1 MSTTLKELKK
11 MFKILPAEEFIQYFE
26 DNIDELIYLEKED
39 LLNSYDAGTVNF
51 STNSEEYYKKI
62 HI

>member
-11 MFKILPAEEFIQYFE
+11 MFKILPTEEFIQFFE

-51 STNSEEYYKKI
+51 SANSEEYYKKI